1 MAHFG
6 TYFRVST
13 FGESHCEAVGC
24 IVDGMPPGMA
34 LDTPDIQRQLSRR
47 RPGQSA
53 LTTPRDEKDKVQILS
68 GVERNVTIG
77 TPIAMM
83 VRNEDQ
89 RPHDYTDDTLD
100 SYPRPSHADYTLSLI
115 HI

>member
-1 MAHFG
+1 MISALRRSAGWAPVRLPIMSQFG

-53 LTTPRDEKDKVQILS
+53 LT
-68 GVERNVTIG
+68 
-77 TPIAMM
+77 
-83 VRNEDQ
+83 
-89 RPHDYTDDTLD
+89 
-100 SYPRPSHADYTLSLI
+100 LSLI